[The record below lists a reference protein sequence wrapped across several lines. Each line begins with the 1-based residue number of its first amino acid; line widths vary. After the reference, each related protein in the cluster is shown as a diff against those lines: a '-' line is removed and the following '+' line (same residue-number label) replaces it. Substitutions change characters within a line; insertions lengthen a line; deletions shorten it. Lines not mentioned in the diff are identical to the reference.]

1 LSDPELK
8 KKLSSNRKLSRENM
22 DQVPKLYRKFYL
34 INTIAVNIM
43 VLICRRHPSVVTDFH
58 AIMFVLVYGSS

>member
-8 KKLSSNRKLSRENM
+8 KKLSSNRKLSKENM
-22 DQVPKLYRKFYL
+22 DQVPKLYRKVYL

-43 VLICRRHPSVVTDFH
+43 VLVCHHPVVTDFH
-58 AIMFVLVYGSS
+58 AIIFVLVYGSS